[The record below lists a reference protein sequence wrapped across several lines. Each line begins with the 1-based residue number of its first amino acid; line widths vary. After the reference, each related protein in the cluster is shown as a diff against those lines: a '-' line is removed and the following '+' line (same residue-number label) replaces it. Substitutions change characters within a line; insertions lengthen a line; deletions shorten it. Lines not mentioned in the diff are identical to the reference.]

1 MRSPVLLVLSLVTLL
16 FTTLGC
22 SGGVGA
28 SAGSADGSDR
38 PLVVTPGTSSVPVR
52 RTVSFSATR
61 DGVPAAVS
69 WSVQEPGGGQIDGAG
84 TYPAPPTAGTFHV
97 VATDSTG
104 AGSIAMA
111 TVTVTAS
118 PVQVVVSPGT
128 VTVVAGG
135 TAQFSATVSGTAAGE
150 STAVTWSV
158 QESGG
163 GTVDGSGAYR
173 APADTGTFH
182 LVATSVAD
190 PFQQDVATVEITAAP
205 DISVSV
211 IPGTASTTPGGVLT
225 FTAQVS
231 GTGAGQSTAVTW
243 SVQEGAAGGSIDG
256 MGRYTA
262 PSGTGTFHVVAT
274 SVADP
279 TRKATAT
286 VQVSAAPVV
295 TVSVSPDPATVRVG
309 GTVSFTAMVTGLAP
323 GQSSAVTWSVREGAA
338 GGTVDAS
345 GRYTA
350 PAAAGT
356 AHVVATSVA
365 DPSRSDSATVTVIP
379 QISVTVSPATATVR
393 AGGSLQ
399 FTATVQGTTAGQ
411 SQSVRWT
418 VREAGG
424 GSVDASGRYSAPGT
438 AGTFHVVATSAADP
452 SRTAEAT
459 VTVTPPISVGVTPA
473 SASTQIRGT
482 LSFAATVNGTSAGE
496 STGVTWS
503 VQEGAGGGSVDASG
517 RYTAPGA
524 AGTFH
529 VVARSIADATRS
541 GSATITVT
549 APAISVSV
557 SPASTSVQAG
567 GAISFTASVTGTVS
581 GQSTA
586 VTWSVREGAAG
597 GSIDSGGRY
606 TAPAGAGTFH
616 VVATSVADPS
626 RSATATVTVTASAVI
641 AVSVSPGSA
650 SVSPGGTMSFT
661 ATVTGTVSGQS
672 TAVTWSVQEGA
683 AGGSI
688 DSGGRYTAPSGTGTF
703 HVVATTVAD
712 PSRSDSSTVSVQT
725 SSILDPD
732 RRTVWAPGVP
742 GGVPARA
749 QVCATVNA
757 STYGNGSIDATSGIQ
772 AAINACAAGQVVQL
786 SSGTFTINGGRYLQ
800 ISKGITLRGAGPGA
814 TTLQKTDG
822 AKPGQEQ
829 TGPNPSP
836 LVIIGPARWDNNGG
850 SSVNL
855 SADAAKGSYSV
866 TVGNAGAFSAG
877 QIVLLD
883 ELSGAGWQ
891 PDPAGRGQIWAS
903 ADFRVVWQRHNPPQG
918 TDDPS
923 PDALGWFS
931 RDDRPTNEIKQIDRI
946 SGNTIY
952 FNTPVHI
959 SYRTSHNAQ
968 LSSFGYPFTVGAGIE
983 DLSVTGGDQ
992 GNIRFHWASSCWA
1005 KRIDSSV
1012 WHDEGFA
1019 VERSFRVEIRDS
1031 YVHDAAWAQPGGA
1044 GYAISLSDGSSEV
1057 LVENSIVLKA
1067 NKVMVARSAGT
1078 ASVFGYNYVDD
1089 GYINTNTRW
1098 IEVGLNASHMVGP
1111 HHVLFEGNQGFNWDS
1126 DKTHG
1131 NSIYHTVFRN
1141 HLVGTRR
1148 DFSDAAGGNGPRRC
1162 AGATYY
1168 SYWHSFVGNVMG
1180 VAGQMAGW
1188 VYESGDMDT
1197 PAIYMLGWDDWA
1209 PYPTDAR
1216 VKATTLRH
1224 GNFDYVTSSV
1234 VWDPAIGD
1242 RNLPASLYLA
1252 QKPAFF
1258 NAGRGYSWPWV
1269 DPTGPTK
1276 LSTLP
1281 ARARYEAGTPF
1292 VQP

>member
-84 TYPAPPTAGTFHV
+84 TYTAPPTAGTFHV

-586 VTWSVREGAAG
+586 VTWSV
-597 GSIDSGGRY
+597 
-606 TAPAGAGTFH
+606 
-616 VVATSVADPS
+616 
-626 RSATATVTVTASAVI
+626 
-641 AVSVSPGSA
+641 
-650 SVSPGGTMSFT
+650 
-661 ATVTGTVSGQS
+661 
-672 TAVTWSVQEGA
+672 QEGA

-918 TDDPS
+918 TDDPY